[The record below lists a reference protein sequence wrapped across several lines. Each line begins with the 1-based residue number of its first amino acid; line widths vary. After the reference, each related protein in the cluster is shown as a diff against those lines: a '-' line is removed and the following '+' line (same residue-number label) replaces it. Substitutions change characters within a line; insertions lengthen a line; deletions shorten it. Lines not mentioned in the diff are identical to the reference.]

1 MRCER
6 GLIEKVA
13 VNDFITLAQG
23 CGGIETG
30 RREVAIVQ
38 RVAVTRTVFEA
49 RLAVAASEKAEH
61 DAVTRLNLGD

>member
-6 GLIEKVA
+6 RLIEKVA

-23 CGGIETG
+23 RGGIETG
-30 RREVAIVQ
+30 RGEVAIVQ

-49 RLAVAASEKAEH
+49 RLALATREIAEH
-61 DAVTRLNLGD
+61 DTIARLHLGD